1 MSLSDFEILKQL
13 GKGAFGS
20 VNLVRRKK
28 DLKTYAMKR
37 IRLTTLSQKEK
48 ETALNEIRILASL
61 NHKNIIGYKESFIDE
76 SSNTLNIIMEYADD
90 GDIESKI
97 KENIKKRL
105 YFSENTIWNWV
116 IQILEGIYYL
126 HSNKI
131 MHRDLKGANIF
142 LMKNG
147 ILKLGDLGVSKIAK
161 MGFAQTQTGTP
172 YYCAPEIW
180 KEQPYNDKC
189 DIWSLGCIIYEICS
203 LRPPFKG
210 TSFKNLYYN
219 ISLGKYYPIPH
230 FYSEEL
236 GKLISMMIVVD
247 ARRRANAENLIN
259 CDIVKKRIKGFYEN
273 GKKALLIQT
282 IKMPRNIRDIN
293 QKLPKARYEEKE
305 MMKDYDRN
313 NGNNNRNSN
322 NVNGNNYN
330 ENVQINKVDYNVKYG
345 QRDNQYNPYNNNN
358 QFNQNRNNNQYNP
371 YNYFNN
377 NYHNQYNEN
386 RNNNPYDNR
395 NNNNNYPYN
404 QNYHNKYNDPSYNQ
418 VKSPNINK
426 YDYLNKYDNNMKLK
440 NENIQFQKAITPKI
454 YLHQFQNPATRA
466 KVSQRKEKYDN
477 NQKPNT
483 PMFGIKNNNNNNYN
497 NYYNQHN
504 YNNRDYNNYKQ
515 NQEKNLNQNSIDD
528 LISDYLNQNKNN
540 NNNNNYNN
548 QNYNNYNNDYNYN
561 KNREYENNNNTN
573 KSKERCKDLYGQKN
587 IESGRRTPIFNA
599 PMYNYANN
607 NRNKYNYDF
616 REQRNYNDDKYMN
629 YINEK
634 RRNDNQYNNPY
645 LDGRG
650 RYNEIR
656 QNNNYDNIYRVFGQ
670 NDNNNN
676 YRKYF

>member
-1 MSLSDFEILKQL
+1 MSLSDFEIIKQL

-61 NHKNIIGYKESFIDE
+61 NHKNIIGYKESFIDQT
-76 SSNTLNIIMEYADD
+76 SNTLNIIMEYADD
-90 GDIESKI
+90 GDIETKI

-259 CDIVKKRIKGFYEN
+259 CDIVKKRIKGFYESS
-273 GKKALLIQT
+273 KKALLIQT

-293 QKLPKARYEEKE
+293 EKLPKARYEEKE
-305 MMKDYDRN
+305 MMK
-313 NGNNNRNSN
+313 
-322 NVNGNNYN
+322 V
-330 ENVQINKVDYNVKYG
+330 
-345 QRDNQYNPYNNNN
+345 
-358 QFNQNRNNNQYNP
+358 
-371 YNYFNN
+371 
-377 NYHNQYNEN
+377 
-386 RNNNPYDNR
+386 
-395 NNNNNYPYN
+395 
-404 QNYHNKYNDPSYNQ
+404 
-418 VKSPNINK
+418 
-426 YDYLNKYDNNMKLK
+426 LK
-440 NENIQFQKAITPKI
+440 
-454 YLHQFQNPATRA
+454 
-466 KVSQRKEKYDN
+466 
-477 NQKPNT
+477 
-483 PMFGIKNNNNNNYN
+483 
-497 NYYNQHN
+497 
-504 YNNRDYNNYKQ
+504 
-515 NQEKNLNQNSIDD
+515 
-528 LISDYLNQNKNN
+528 
-540 NNNNNYNN
+540 
-548 QNYNNYNNDYNYN
+548 
-561 KNREYENNNNTN
+561 
-573 KSKERCKDLYGQKN
+573 QKN
-587 IESGRRTPIFNA
+587 W
-599 PMYNYANN
+599 
-607 NRNKYNYDF
+607 KYI
-616 REQRNYNDDKYMN
+616 K
-629 YINEK
+629 
-634 RRNDNQYNNPY
+634 
-645 LDGRG
+645 
-650 RYNEIR
+650 
-656 QNNNYDNIYRVFGQ
+656 
-670 NDNNNN
+670 
-676 YRKYF
+676 